1 MTRPG
6 YAIEYDYYPPTQLT
20 PWLEVKTVEHL
31 FFAGQINGTT
41 GYEEA
46 AGQGL
51 IAGISAVRRIRGA
64 EPVVLGR
71 DDAYIGVLVDDLVTR
86 GVDEPYRLFTSR
98 SEFRLLLRQD
108 NALRRLLPLA
118 ERLGLLSDL
127 ELRAAEDRLA
137 SEDAVLS
144 LARETMITPAQAA
157 GPLAESGT
165 TLSESE
171 RVAVVAKRPGVS
183 LGALLEAVGAGDG
196 TPAEAILAAEIEIK
210 YDGYLAREREAA
222 IRLAELASFALPTDL
237 PYLELRT
244 LATEA
249 RQKLDRVRPASLAQA
264 ARVPGVTP
272 SDLHNLVLEATR
284 WRRRVA

>member
-1 MTRPG
+1 
-6 YAIEYDYYPPTQLT
+6 
-20 PWLEVKTVEHL
+20 VEHL

-46 AGQGL
+46 AGQGVV
-51 IAGISAVRRIRGA
+51 AGINAVRRIRGA
-64 EPVVLGR
+64 EPIVLGR

-118 ERLGLLSDL
+118 ERLGLLTDS
-127 ELRAAEDRLA
+127 ELRAAERRLGQEA
-137 SEDAVLS
+137 AALQ
-144 LARETMITPAQAA
+144 LARDTAITPSQAA
-157 GPLAESGT
+157 GALTESRT
-165 TLSESE
+165 SLSESE
-171 RVAVVAKRPGVS
+171 RIAVVAKRPSVS
-183 LGALLEAVGAGDG
+183 LRDLFSATGVGNDI
-196 TPAEAILAAEIEIK
+196 PAEAVMSAEIEIK

-222 IRLAELASFALPTDL
+222 ARLAELASFVLPPDL

-249 RQKLDRVRPASLAQA
+249 RQKLDRVRQGSLAQA

-272 SDLHNLVLEATR
+272 SDLHNLVLAATR